1 MQRRLR
7 PDPENQENKMM
18 TRYFSYAMI
27 LAVAALA
34 GCASTPVD
42 PGLLNNARFAIEQAE
57 TAGAQE
63 YAPLELR
70 QSRERLRAAEAAIEA
85 REGERVMQLAD
96 ESEILAQLALART
109 RASHARQELE
119 QASRNMQ
126 RLEQD
131 LVETFGEGVL
141 QR

>member
-1 MQRRLR
+1 MKITKTLLIV
-7 PDPENQENKMM
+7 
-18 TRYFSYAMI
+18 SI
-27 LAVAALA
+27 LVLAAS
-34 GCASTPVD
+34 CAATPVD
-42 PGLLNNARFAIEQAE
+42 RGLLNNARFAIEQAE

-85 REGERVMQLAD
+85 RESERTMQLSD
-96 ESEILAQLALART
+96 ESEIFAQLALART
-109 RASHARQELE
+109 RASHAREELE
-119 QASRNMQ
+119 RARNNLR

>member
-1 MQRRLR
+1 
-7 PDPENQENKMM
+7 M

-27 LAVAALA
+27 FGLAILT

-85 REGERVMQLAD
+85 REDERTAQLAD

-119 QASRNMQ
+119 EARRDLRS
-126 RLEQD
+126 LEQD

-141 QR
+141 ER